1 MAVAA
6 RTRSTTEYGEL
17 KRIVKEAGLLEAQ
30 PAYYTLKTTTALG
43 MLVIGVAVALFAH
56 NPFVIIADA
65 VFMGFVSTQLGLLAH
80 DIAHWQAFRG
90 RRMNHVANLLFGNLL
105 LGVSH
110 SWWTTKHNQH
120 HATPN
125 HLDEDPDVNFPM
137 LVFAAEQIATKAR
150 WLRPV
155 IALQAY
161 VFVFLLPFQSL
172 NARYH
177 SIRHLRSPKANMPWL
192 QGAFIFMHLALY
204 ALLLWQLGLGMGIAF
219 FCVHQAVFGLYNSSV
234 FASNHKGMEMISKDS
249 RLGFLREQVV
259 TSRNVRSHPITD
271 FWAGGLNFQIEHH
284 LFPSMPRNRLKDAQV
299 LVREFCHEHGISYYE
314 TGLFRSYGEI
324 LSALNRASASLR
336 GGGMRTASAATD

>member
-6 RTRSTTEYGEL
+6 TRTTTEYGEL
-17 KRIVKEAGLLEAQ
+17 KRLVKEAGLLDAQ
-30 PAYYTLKTTTALG
+30 PAYYTYKTATTLG
-43 MLVIGVAVALFAH
+43 MLAIGIAVAFLVH
-56 NPFVIIADA
+56 NPIVLIADA

-80 DIAHWQAFRG
+80 DVAHWQAFRG
-90 RRMNHVANLLFGNLL
+90 RRTNHLANLFFGNLL

-125 HLDEDPDVNFPM
+125 HMDEDPDINFPM

-155 IALQAY
+155 IAVQAY
-161 VFVFLLPFQSL
+161 FFVFLLPFQSL

-177 SIRHLRSPKANMPWL
+177 SIKHLWTKKATMPWL
-192 QGAFIFMHLALY
+192 QGAAIALHLAFY

-219 FCVHQAVFGLYNSSV
+219 FCIHQAVFGLYNSSV
-234 FASNHKGMEMISKDS
+234 FASNHKGMEMISKDG

-259 TSRNVRSHPITD
+259 TSRNVRSHPVTD

-284 LFPSMPRNRLKDAQV
+284 LFPNMPRNRLKDAQV
-299 LVREFCHEHGISYYE
+299 LVREFCGEHAISYYE
-314 TGLFRSYGEI
+314 TGLFRSYKEI

-336 GGGMRTASAATD
+336 GGGMRTAAATD